1 MPSKRAA
8 VPTNTFGG
16 AKALDKLTGRAPTP
30 EPETPEAPPA
40 AAPAPSPAPERK
52 TRQSR
57 ETVVPQNGKAAS
69 RQSSASSSAQEGA
82 DGEGGDDSSTREKV
96 TFYLRPD
103 QVEKLDE
110 LVIDY
115 KRRTGRRTNRNALMR
130 LLLDRVDID
139 LLTQER

>member
-16 AKALDKLTGRAPTP
+16 AKALDKLTGRAPTS
-30 EPETPEAPPA
+30 EPEAPEAPPA
-40 AAPAPSPAPERK
+40 PPSPSPAPERK

-69 RQSSASSSAQEGA
+69 RQSSTNPRAQESA
-82 DGEGGDDSSTREKV
+82 EGEGGDDSSTREKV

-110 LVIDY
+110 LVINY

-139 LLTQER
+139 LLTHER

>member
-1 MPSKRAA
+1 MPPKRAT

-30 EPETPEAPPA
+30 EPEATETPPAPPT
-40 AAPAPSPAPERK
+40 PSPAPERK

-69 RQSSASSSAQEGA
+69 RQSSSAVTTQESA
-82 DGEGGDDSSTREKV
+82 EGEGGDDSSTREKV

-110 LVIDY
+110 LVITY

-130 LLLDRVDID
+130 MLLDRVDID
-139 LLTQER
+139 LLVNG

>member
-30 EPETPEAPPA
+30 EPETTEVPPA
-40 AAPAPSPAPERK
+40 PPAPSPAPERK

-69 RQSSASSSAQEGA
+69 RQSSASASAQESA

-110 LVIDY
+110 LVITY

-139 LLTQER
+139 LLAQER

>member
-1 MPSKRAA
+1 MPPKRAA

-16 AKALDKLTGRAPTP
+16 GPKALDKLTGRAPAA
-30 EPETPEAPPA
+30 EPETAATPPA
-40 AAPAPSPAPERK
+40 AAPEPTPPRA

-57 ETVVPQNGKAAS
+57 ETVSPQNGKAAS
-69 RQSSASSSAQEGA
+69 RQNSTAQQESADS
-82 DGEGGDDSSTREKV
+82 DGGDDSSTREKV

-110 LVIDY
+110 LVITY

-130 LLLDRVDID
+130 LLLDHVDIE
-139 LLTQER
+139 LLTSR

>member
-1 MPSKRAA
+1 MPPKRAT
-8 VPTNTFGG
+8 VPTNTFGA

-30 EPETPEAPPA
+30 EPEPPEAPPA
-40 AAPAPSPAPERK
+40 PPAPSPASERK

-57 ETVVPQNGKAAS
+57 ETVVPQNGKTAL
-69 RQSSASSSAQEGA
+69 RQSSSATATQESGES
-82 DGEGGDDSSTREKV
+82 EGGDDSSTREKV

-110 LVIDY
+110 LVIAY

-139 LLTQER
+139 LLVSS

>member
-30 EPETPEAPPA
+30 EPETTEAPPA
-40 AAPAPSPAPERK
+40 PPAPTPAPERK
-52 TRQSR
+52 ARQSR

-69 RQSSASSSAQEGA
+69 RQSSTNSSAQESA
-82 DGEGGDDSSTREKV
+82 EGEGGDDSSTREKV

-110 LVIDY
+110 LVITY